1 MARGKRR
8 VAYRRRHQN
17 RFSLF
22 LVSLVVLM
30 IMVVVAVRSVELQRK
45 IAGYDTQIASLS
57 AQIDAETARAEEI
70 EEYRKYTQTKAYV
83 AFSVGMT
90 CASTILAP
98 VMTPLLMK
106 ITAGEIIHVDAVG
119 MFINILIVTIIPQ
132 PDVL

>member
-30 IMVVVAVRSVELQRK
+30 VVVAVRSVELQQK

-83 AFSVGMT
+83 EEVAKDKLGLVYE
-90 CASTILAP
+90 
-98 VMTPLLMK
+98 
-106 ITAGEIIHVDAVG
+106 GEILFKED
-119 MFINILIVTIIPQ
+119 N
-132 PDVL
+132 

>member
-83 AFSVGMT
+83 EEVAKDKLGLVYEGV
-90 CASTILAP
+90 ILF
-98 VMTPLLMK
+98 K
-106 ITAGEIIHVDAVG
+106 GD
-119 MFINILIVTIIPQ
+119 N
-132 PDVL
+132 

>member
-30 IMVVVAVRSVELQRK
+30 IM
-45 IAGYDTQIASLS
+45 IASLS

-83 AFSVGMT
+83 EEVAKDKLGLVYE
-90 CASTILAP
+90 
-98 VMTPLLMK
+98 
-106 ITAGEIIHVDAVG
+106 GEILFKED
-119 MFINILIVTIIPQ
+119 N
-132 PDVL
+132 